1 VHLNQSRARR
11 DIFKMQGDCFQHV
24 GTEFIPRF
32 RFREDAVTQRPCVK
46 AALLGIANLEN
57 QLHGLKYRSPPV
69 GGGRPTRPR
78 TASRSVQ
85 IGVDGNDA
93 ALVGRSKFLKCV
105 KYGSRVSVAAVEFTA
120 ETRIEVVEVI
130 ESATH
135 FLTAASRYEQFDLSW
150 PLGGNDES
158 RKENLFFVHGP
169 P

>member
-1 VHLNQSRARR
+1 MVV
-11 DIFKMQGDCFQHV
+11 DG
-24 GTEFIPRF
+24 
-32 RFREDAVTQRPCVK
+32 
-46 AALLGIANLEN
+46 
-57 QLHGLKYRSPPV
+57 
-69 GGGRPTRPR
+69 PTRPR